1 MNKIPL
7 FLAAFNAALG
17 RSPIPGP
24 DLEPRK
30 PKELTDLDRERI
42 RKSIE
47 KQTRKEQKRNEQ
59 RERSKTQ
66 AV

>member
-7 FLAAFNAALG
+7 FLAAFSAALG
-17 RSPIPGP
+17 RSPIRGHDP
-24 DLEPRK
+24 EPRK
-30 PKELTDLDRERI
+30 PKELTPLDRERI

-59 RERSKTQ
+59 RQRSKTQ

>member
-1 MNKIPL
+1 MHKIPL
-7 FLAAFNAALG
+7 FLAVFAAALG
-17 RSPIPGP
+17 GSPIP
-24 DLEPRK
+24 EPRK

-59 RERSKTQ
+59 RERSAAGQ
-66 AV
+66 RR